1 MKIEYLRTA
10 RHSYMIIREAD
21 YVFENYEVQMILH
34 NDISSLLSMKI
45 IAGDGRVEYWYDVTG
60 MQSLEKQ
67 FEISALDEGK
77 LRFLLQSLCDMK
89 QQMEDYMLD
98 DRNIVFSSSMVFYE
112 RNTEK
117 IRFCYIPGYTQV
129 ETAGI
134 RGLLEEVLQ
143 HLDHRDSQAVRIGYE
158 MYECC
163 VQSDFLVSDCR
174 RCLRSS
180 DPEEDLSVQM
190 EEPDRGLLEDTEEEM
205 AEKREKKKPEVQKK
219 WKIGRRKK
227 REKKRYETDYR
238 DILAVEENCSH
249 VAENI
254 RDWNETVCF
263 SETQMQR
270 VWELQYQGA
279 GLEENLK
286 IGKLPFMIGKDGN
299 RVDGVLYAQTVSRIH
314 ARITEEEG
322 TLHLEDYN
330 STNGTYLNGKLIPMN
345 TPVVLHRGD
354 HIIFATEEYILIDR
368 HIPKC

>member
-1 MKIEYLRTA
+1 M
-10 RHSYMIIREAD
+10 
-21 YVFENYEVQMILH
+21 
-34 NDISSLLSMKI
+34 
-45 IAGDGRVEYWYDVTG
+45 
-60 MQSLEKQ
+60 
-67 FEISALDEGK
+67 
-77 LRFLLQSLCDMK
+77 LQSLCDMK

-205 AEKREKKKPEVQKK
+205 AEKREKKEAGSSEKNGKSGEEKN
-219 WKIGRRKK
+219 GKK
-227 REKKRYETDYR
+227 RDMK
-238 DILAVEENCSH
+238 
-249 VAENI
+249 
-254 RDWNETVCF
+254 
-263 SETQMQR
+263 Q
-270 VWELQYQGA
+270 
-279 GLEENLK
+279 
-286 IGKLPFMIGKDGN
+286 
-299 RVDGVLYAQTVSRIH
+299 
-314 ARITEEEG
+314 ITE
-322 TLHLEDYN
+322 
-330 STNGTYLNGKLIPMN
+330 
-345 TPVVLHRGD
+345 
-354 HIIFATEEYILIDR
+354 IFWR
-368 HIPKC
+368 